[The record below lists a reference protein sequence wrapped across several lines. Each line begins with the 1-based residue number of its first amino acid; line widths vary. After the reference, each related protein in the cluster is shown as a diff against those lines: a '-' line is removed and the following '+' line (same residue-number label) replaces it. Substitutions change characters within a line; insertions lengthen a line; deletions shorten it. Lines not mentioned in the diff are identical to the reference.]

1 MELQTVG
8 NGIYALS
15 TTLVL
20 AYTIAVIKFAKPMS
34 DGGSNIFD
42 QEWLEHGFCVIN
54 QDIPY
59 MNSHDLC
66 LYVDTVL
73 VALGL
78 LMHHKLK
85 GKIDHQAMKSSDDL
99 LLFNMLGHLGHG
111 IAHGFIGA
119 EFRKEG
125 FEGAQH
131 GTYMERA
138 ERGDE
143 GSMIEMMIKA
153 IALFGFWC
161 GLLKGVAPSLPMKQ
175 LMLLSLLVGYV
186 HLHVP
191 SILIFGYVNAVL
203 TVLNTYVQLNLPSEM
218 KEYSYVAYSLVS
230 LVLSIIPWIEATAC
244 QSIASKLGGHLIF
257 DVAIPI
263 GVMVAYLSS
272 FRHYSL
278 KDKGAKSL

>member
-1 MELQTVG
+1 MEPKTVG

-15 TTLVL
+15 TSLVF
-20 AYTIAVIKFAKPMS
+20 AYTFAVIKYAKPP
-34 DGGSNIFD
+34 DGESTTIFD

-73 VALGL
+73 VAMGL

-85 GKIDHQAMKSSDDL
+85 GKIQAMKSSDDL

-131 GTYMERA
+131 GTYMERV

-143 GSMIEMMIKA
+143 GGMIELIIKA

-161 GLLKGVAPSLPMKQ
+161 GLLKGVAPSLSMKQ
-175 LMLLSLLVGYV
+175 LTVLSLLVGYI
-186 HLHVP
+186 HLYVP
-191 SILIFGYVNAVL
+191 DILVFGYVNAVL
-203 TVLNTYVQLNLPSEM
+203 TVLNTCVQLNLPTEM

-230 LVLSIIPWIEATAC
+230 LVLSIIPWVEATAC

-272 FRHYSL
+272 FRYYSLSL
-278 KDKGAKSL
+278 KDKGMKSL